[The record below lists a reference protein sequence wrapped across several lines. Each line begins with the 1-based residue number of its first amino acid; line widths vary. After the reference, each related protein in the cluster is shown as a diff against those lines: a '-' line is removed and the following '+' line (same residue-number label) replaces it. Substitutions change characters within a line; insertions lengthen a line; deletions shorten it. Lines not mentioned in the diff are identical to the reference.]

1 MTGCLF
7 VAYIVIVAGFGRLF
21 PEQDNTLIA
30 ILTISVIAFLFR
42 PLRVRLQRAI
52 NRLLYGERDDPYAV
66 IARLGQRIEAVV
78 VPRDVLPG
86 IVETVAQALK
96 LPYVPIALKDGQT
109 FTTAPPHGRQDQQ
122 NPPIQE
128 PLPYQP
134 EQTR

>member
-66 IARLGQRIEAVV
+66 IARLGQRIDAVV
-78 VPRDVLPG
+78 VPGDVLPG
-86 IVETVAQALK
+86 IVETLAQALK
-96 LPYVPIALKDGQT
+96 LPFVAIALNDRQT
-109 FTTAPPHGRQDQQ
+109 FTTAVAHRVQDER
-122 NPPIQE
+122 NPLIQ
-128 PLPYQP
+128 LSLLLQ
-134 EQTR
+134 